1 MDRKTLLGSTENLQD
16 YPLLP
21 LSPEVFVPP
30 ELTHG
35 ESYHVFFSFSSTDY
49 QWTHSLIQ
57 QLEARGLRV
66 CFHERDFTPGRT
78 ILENMSES
86 IQQSQKVLL
95 VLSPD
100 FVRSRWCLLEANM
113 SMFRDCLERKPIVP
127 VLLRPDVSIPR
138 HLSHLTYLEASHPH
152 FTNQLLKV
160 LCTPNQQLQGSTV
173 VPYQPPTI
181 YNGKTLQ
188 PLIAVDEERLDKYD
202 CGVWSDM
209 EVPEELRLIIKDTE
223 RFKEAKRIINSV
235 SKTKAGLRLF
245 CAKFLVVLISYM
257 ISVTALVV
265 CSIDIGVGI
274 TSIPVGVR
282 VFLLIISIICF
293 IYTFIRLVL
302 IEKNETKRIV
312 RELQNALG
320 RANTLLF
327 EENVLMG
334 SQSNSKIYLV
344 YVSLDGCRRELT
356 ELSPEQDQAEDTFHK
371 ALLEFSSDYTCCL
384 AKKYFPFPPPP
395 DTGHLEGGVCFCQ
408 YVSHRPN
415 KPSGCCIKIFH
426 VLFGEY
432 LFERA

>member
-100 FVRSRWCLLEANM
+100 FVRSHWCLLEANM

-127 VLLRPDVSIPR
+127 VLLQPDVSIPLR
-138 HLSHLTYLEASHPH
+138 LSHLTYLEASHPH

-188 PLIAVDEERLDKYD
+188 PLIAVNKEGLDKYD
-202 CGVWSDM
+202 CGVWSDT

-223 RFKEAKRIINSV
+223 RFREAIKIINSV
-235 SKTKAGLRLF
+235 SEKKARFHLVRIRALF
-245 CAKFLVVLISYM
+245 DISA
-257 ISVTALVV
+257 ALVSLSGLALILCGV
-265 CSIDIGVGI
+265 PFLHHGTHDIPYI
-274 TSIPVGVR
+274 A
-282 VFLLIISIICF
+282 
-293 IYTFIRLVL
+293 RLVL
-302 IEKNETKRIV
+302 IVFLIGVVVWTIRWLILVRKNEAKRIV
-312 RELQNALG
+312 RELQKALAQ
-320 RANTLLF
+320 ANTLLF

-384 AKKYFPFPPPP
+384 AKKHFPIHPPS
-395 DTGHLEGGVCFCQ
+395 DAGHLERRVCFCQ
-408 YVSHRPN
+408 YVSHRVT
-415 KPSGCCIKIFH
+415 KEQQFYT
-426 VLFGEY
+426 E
-432 LFERA
+432 